1 MKGSDKAVVLGVVM
15 AVVLIG
21 FYVMVLSPKRDKA
34 SQLDKDVADLKSQ
47 VSKEQQVAQFGEQAR
62 QQFPVFYGR
71 LVVLGKAVPA
81 EADTASLLV
90 QLSAIARRTDVD
102 FRGITLAAGSGDS
115 SSTASSSAETTTPTT
130 TTGTSTTS
138 TTSTTPAPSGSS
150 DSSSAA
156 PASSTTA
163 PTTVAAP
170 ATEAGAANLPI
181 GASVGPGDLGAM
193 PYNLNFVGNYFQVA
207 DFLQGLD
214 GLIHTHGNTQ
224 VAADGRLLT
233 IDAFSLSDPRGT
245 GSNPKLTVAIS
256 VTSYVTPASQGL
268 TAGAT
273 PGGPAPSLTQ
283 PQTQP
288 ASATVSP

>member
-1 MKGSDKAVVLGVVM
+1 VKGSDKAVVLGVVM
-15 AVVLIG
+15 AVVLVA
-21 FYVMVLSPKRDKA
+21 FYMMALSPKRDKA
-34 SQLDKDVADLKSQ
+34 SQLGKDVTALKAQ
-47 VSKEQQVAQFGEQAR
+47 VSSQEQVAQFGEQAR
-62 QQFPVFYGR
+62 QEFPVFYGR

-90 QLSAIARRTDVD
+90 QLSSIARRTDVD
-102 FRGITLAAGSGDS
+102 FRGISLAAGGGSSGA
-115 SSTASSSAETTTPTT
+115 TASSASPAASTD
-130 TTGTSTTS
+130 TSTS
-138 TTSTTPAPSGSS
+138 GTTSTPAPSGSTGSS
-150 DSSSAA
+150 DAA
-156 PASSTTA
+156 PASGTTA
-163 PTTVAAP
+163 PTTTAAP

-181 GASVGPGDLGAM
+181 GATVGPGDLGTM

-214 GLIHTHGNTQ
+214 GLIHTRGNSQ

-233 IDAFSLSDPRGT
+233 IDAFSLSDPQGT
-245 GSNPKLTVAIS
+245 GPNPKLNVAIS

-288 ASATVSP
+288 ASAPVSP